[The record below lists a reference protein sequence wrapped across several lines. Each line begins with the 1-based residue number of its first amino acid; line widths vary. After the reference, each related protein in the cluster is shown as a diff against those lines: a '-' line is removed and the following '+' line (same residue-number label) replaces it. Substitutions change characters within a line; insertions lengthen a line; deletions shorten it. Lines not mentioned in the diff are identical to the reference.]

1 MDEAIRAEGLVKQFG
16 ATRALDGI
24 DLSVPRGTVLGLLG
38 PNGAG
43 KTTAVR
49 ILATLL
55 APDAGHACVD
65 GYDVVTDAAAVRT
78 RIGLTGQ
85 YASVDE
91 KLTGRENLV
100 LIARLLGFPRQDA
113 RARAGELLAEF
124 GLEEAAHRPVQTYS
138 GGMRRR
144 LDLAASLVGRPRILF
159 LDEPTTGLDPRARL
173 DLWNLIRELVAQGT
187 TVLLTTQYLEE
198 ADSLADEIVVID
210 QGRVIASGTSDQ
222 LKARIGG
229 QTLVLAPQHKSDLET
244 AISVVTGIV
253 GQAPEVDGARLRVP
267 VSDPA
272 LVPAVVRRLDESGI
286 VARELTLR
294 GASLDDV
301 FLTLTGRHASAE
313 TPQEDAEVAP

>member
-1 MDEAIRAEGLVKQFG
+1 MNEAIRTQGLVKQFG

-43 KTTAVR
+43 KTTVVR

-55 APDAGHACVD
+55 APDAGQAWVD

-100 LIARLLGFPRQDA
+100 LIARLLGFLRRDA

-124 GLEEAAHRPVQTYS
+124 GLEEAALRPVQTYS

-173 DLWNLIRELVAQGT
+173 DLWNLIRQLVAEGT

-229 QTLVLAPQHKSDLET
+229 QTLVLAPEHGADLET
-244 AISVVTGIV
+244 AISVMTGIV
-253 GQAPEVDGARLRVP
+253 GQAPEVDGTRLRVP

-286 VARELTLR
+286 VAKELTLR

>member
-49 ILATLL
+49 ILATLV
-55 APDAGHACVD
+55 APDAGQARVD
-65 GYDVVTDAAAVRT
+65 GFDVVTEAAAVRS

-100 LIARLLGFPRQDA
+100 LIARLLGFPRRES

-124 GLEEAAHRPVQTYS
+124 GLEDAAHRPVQTYS

-173 DLWNLIRELVAQGT
+173 DLWNLIRRLVARGT

-229 QTLVLAPQHKSDLET
+229 RTLVLAPEQDSDLEAAV
-244 AISVVTGIV
+244 AIVTGIV
-253 GQAPEVDGARLRVP
+253 GLAPEVDGTRLRVP

-301 FLTLTGRHASAE
+301 FLTLTGRHASAGSLE
-313 TPQEDAEVAP
+313 EDAEAAP